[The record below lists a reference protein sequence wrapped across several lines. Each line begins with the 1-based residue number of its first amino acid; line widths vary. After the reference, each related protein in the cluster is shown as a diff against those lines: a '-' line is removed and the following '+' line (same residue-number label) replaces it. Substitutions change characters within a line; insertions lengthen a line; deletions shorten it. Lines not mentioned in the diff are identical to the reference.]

1 MKYLTLA
8 LISILFLKG
17 EKFTSIS
24 GENLNGVTISL
35 PDASSGKLTLV
46 GLACS
51 KKSEGSLKSWFMPL
65 YDKFV
70 LKRGIFDKNYDI
82 NTYFVPM
89 FTGLKKSAFENT
101 LRTLKESNSKTLF
114 DHIVFYKGDLE
125 PYKADL
131 DLDEKAVP
139 YLFLIDA
146 EGNIIHRTHG
156 KFTERKLERIEEAID
171 NY

>member
-46 GLACS
+46 GLAYS

-70 LKRGIFDKNYDI
+70 LKRGIFDKNY
-82 NTYFVPM
+82 
-89 FTGLKKSAFENT
+89 E
-101 LRTLKESNSKTLF
+101 
-114 DHIVFYKGDLE
+114 IVSF
-125 PYKADL
+125 
-131 DLDEKAVP
+131 
-139 YLFLIDA
+139 I
-146 EGNIIHRTHG
+146 
-156 KFTERKLERIEEAID
+156 
-171 NY
+171 